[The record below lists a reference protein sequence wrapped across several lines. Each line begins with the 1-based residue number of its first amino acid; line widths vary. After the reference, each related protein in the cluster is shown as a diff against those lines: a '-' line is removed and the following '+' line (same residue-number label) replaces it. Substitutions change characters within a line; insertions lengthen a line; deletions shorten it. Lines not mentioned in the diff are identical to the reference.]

1 MRFRWHQIYDFNHH
15 VWHPQHPVMP
25 LHLKGGILCS
35 KDDVKMSPSCSTILL
50 LVHLSLIPAA
60 KCKGS
65 RHTKSAPNTVL
76 YVSNRFLPG
85 YEFLRKHPI
94 LGAINEHNSEGDA
107 SLLPGFNSF
116 VLAAAGRVEIKALPV
131 PAVSYAQP
139 KCPGCTPFSPLIRLS
154 KDVAAH
160 DWVIDVK
167 CSSNIKFVWNGQ
179 RKALFTVKIL
189 SKVPI

>member
-1 MRFRWHQIYDFNHH
+1 
-15 VWHPQHPVMP
+15 
-25 LHLKGGILCS
+25 
-35 KDDVKMSPSCSTILL
+35 MSAI
-50 LVHLSLIPAA
+50 
-60 KCKGS
+60 G
-65 RHTKSAPNTVL
+65 
-76 YVSNRFLPG
+76 G

-94 LGAINEHNSEGDA
+94 LGAINEHNSEVPFSLALIRA

-167 CSSNIKFVWNGQ
+167 CSSNIKFV
-179 RKALFTVKIL
+179 
-189 SKVPI
+189 